1 MYRYYKTSIKTVNSV
16 TLPDPE
22 PDNWLGY
29 RYKDKYYLKTT
40 GRLSQSGAKEIDGDD
55 IKKSRIDTGLI
66 KDQFV

>member
-1 MYRYYKTSIKTVNSV
+1 MYRYYETSIKTVNDV

-29 RYKDKYYLKTT
+29 RYKDQYYLKTT
-40 GRLSQSGAKEIDGDD
+40 NRLENAKEIDGED
-55 IKKSRIDTGLI
+55 IRKCPIDTGLV

>member
-1 MYRYYKTSIKTVNSV
+1 MYRYYETSIKTVNGV

-29 RYKDKYYLKTT
+29 RHNDKYYLKTVD
-40 GRLSQSGAKEIDGDD
+40 RLENGKEIDGED
-55 IKKSRIDTGLI
+55 IRKCPIDTELI